1 MARILII
8 DDDKAFRS
16 VLAETLRDLGHT
28 PIEAASGPLGLERLA
43 QDAADALFL
52 DFKMPG
58 TDGLEVLRKL
68 RARAETLALPVV
80 MLTAFASSSNTIE
93 AMKLGA
99 FEHLTKPLRRR
110 DLELLLERMLSP
122 AAPSAR
128 SPQPTQDRLI
138 GMSEG

>member
-16 VLAETLRDLGHT
+16 ALAETFRDLGHT
-28 PIEAASGPLGLERLA
+28 AIEAPSGHVGLERLA
-43 QDAADALFL
+43 QEPADAVFL

-58 TDGLEVLRKL
+58 ADGLEVLRKL
-68 RARAETLALPVV
+68 RARPESAALPVV

-99 FEHLTKPLRRR
+99 FEHLTK
-110 DLELLLERMLSP
+110 
-122 AAPSAR
+122 
-128 SPQPTQDRLI
+128 
-138 GMSEG
+138 